1 MMMLLINKI
10 GIVLQNVGVP
20 DIYVS
25 DVDFCNLIK
34 SPGKAQKLRE
44 TLMQDGNLL
53 IGKLGENMGDF
64 YVDLET
70 YIPKRIEIDDNEKE
84 LEYYELL

>member
-25 DVDFCNLIK
+25 DADFCNLIK

-44 TLMQDGNLL
+44 TLMQDGN
-53 IGKLGENMGDF
+53 F
-64 YVDLET
+64 SRQT
-70 YIPKRIEIDDNEKE
+70 W
-84 LEYYELL
+84 